1 MKFPVF
7 RAAAAAL
14 ALSAASADAQILN
27 TGLGV
32 NALDANWTVTLTQIS
47 NGAVLYSGQ
56 AARITSIPSVWQSN
70 NSPVANW
77 IGVSNNGNFATPQGG
92 PGGIAYRYVFTTNLL
107 SSLGTITGSIGWDN
121 TMRGYSFDGGATV
134 TQFSPAGN
142 FDEFGFCRSSDG
154 EFNDKPQ
161 ATCTRDFSVTPSQG
175 AQTFSVVLDG
185 DLTTD
190 GLLIQSAATTVP
202 EPSTYALMAA
212 GLAALGFVSRRRRSV
227 QS

>member
-1 MKFPVF
+1 MKISVL
-7 RAAAAAL
+7 RAAIAAV
-14 ALSAASADAQILN
+14 ALSASAADAQILN
-27 TGLGV
+27 TGIGL

-47 NGAVLYSGQ
+47 NGAVLYTGQ
-56 AARITSIPSVWQSN
+56 AHRITSIPSVWQNN

-77 IGVSNNGNFATPQGG
+77 IGVSSGGSFTRPANGPS
-92 PGGIAYRYVFTTNLL
+92 GIAYRYVFTTNLL
-107 SSLGTITGSIGWDN
+107 SSMGTIAGSIGWDN
-121 TMRGYSFDGGATV
+121 TMRGYSFDGGLTY
-134 TQFSPAGN
+134 TQFDPAEN
-142 FDEFGFCRSSDG
+142 FDEFGFCRTTDA

-161 ATCTRDFSVTPSQG
+161 ATCTRDFSVTPTQG

-190 GLLIQSAATTVP
+190 GLLIQGAQTTVP

-212 GLAALGFVSRRRRSV
+212 GLAAMGFVSRRRRSV